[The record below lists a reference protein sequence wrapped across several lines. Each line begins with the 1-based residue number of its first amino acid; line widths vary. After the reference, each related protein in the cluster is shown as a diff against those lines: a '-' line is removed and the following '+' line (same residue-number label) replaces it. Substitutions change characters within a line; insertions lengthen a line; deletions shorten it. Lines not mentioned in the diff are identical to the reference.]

1 MKGGAPHPVHV
12 AIAVL
17 ISVVQLAYAGEQT
30 PPGSPAEISGVVRS
44 IARVAGGTELALSN
58 TDGITLVRLGTV
70 ETATPDLVDANVRIR
85 GQWAQVKS
93 DSGIVIR
100 REFVAAPRA
109 LTIVTPAVAHG
120 DLVVRPVADLL
131 REFDPDP
138 LSHRVRVQGVV
149 TRVGDESFY
158 IADAGAG
165 LQVAFTEPPAVVVG
179 DRVDIA
185 GFPDSR
191 SRRPSLT
198 IASVHRLG
206 PGAEPR
212 PRPVT
217 AWQASSGRYHAML
230 VRVEATLSGIN
241 NVDGR
246 RTLTMKDREI
256 AFEVRM
262 PDGAAVTLPAIGGTL
277 AVVGVASNRFDEH
290 GRPGTFVVYPRRADD
305 IEVVAAGPWFLSS
318 RAVTVLSILGGI
330 ALLSVGWLLV
340 VNRKIPAT
348 ERALER
354 SEARY
359 REIFERS
366 PAGNFVTRHD
376 GTIVT
381 CNAAFARMLGYA
393 SADLMK
399 SVNARALYVEPSERD
414 AFIRRLQRKGRV
426 ESADISLK
434 RADGTVLYGLASALA
449 RFDAAGNVDEVEG
462 YVIDLSRQKE
472 AEAALLASQTQLRR
486 SQRMEAMG
494 RLAGGVSHDF
504 SNLLTAILGHA
515 DLVLHSGH
523 LNDEDRS
530 HVSGI
535 QRAATSA
542 TSLTRQLLAFSR
554 SQVLTPATL
563 DLNVVVADVAE
574 MLTRILGENVAL
586 VTQLADEPAYLLADR
601 GQLEQVLI
609 NLAVNARDAMSPS
622 GGRLALVVALNG
634 NDVRL
639 QVRDTGAGIK
649 PDVLPHIF
657 EPFFTTKEPGA
668 GTGLGL
674 ATVYGIVTQSGGSI
688 DVQSTEGMGTTFL
701 IRFPRFHAAPEVVPS
716 YDSAPAHAGPADG
729 TVLVVEDEAAVRG
742 LVQMT
747 LERAGYSVVVAEDAP
762 SALRIL
768 ETSAKTIDLVLSD
781 VVMPKISG
789 AELTVT
795 LRSLYPK
802 LKVLLM
808 SGYVGYTGCPM
819 PELPAGVPLLQKPF
833 TPKTLTD
840 SIRAAL
846 QAGAGSPAVLTEP

>member
-1 MKGGAPHPVHV
+1 MLV
-12 AIAVL
+12 AIGVL
-17 ISVVQLAYAGEQT
+17 IGVAQLTHASDQLL
-30 PPGSPAEISGVVRS
+30 PVEISGVIRS
-44 IARVAGGTELALSN
+44 IARANETTELALSN
-58 TDGITLVRLGTV
+58 ADGITLVRLSAG
-70 ETATPDLVDANVRIR
+70 DAAEASLIDAAVRIR
-85 GQWAQVKS
+85 GQWAPVKS
-93 DSGIVIR
+93 DSGMVIR
-100 REFVAAPRA
+100 REFVAAPQA
-109 LTIVTPAVAHG
+109 LTVVTPAIAHD
-120 DLVVRPVADLL
+120 DLVVRPVADVL
-131 REFDPDP
+131 RDFHPDP

-149 TRVGDESFY
+149 TRIGDESFY

-165 LQVAFTEPPAVVVG
+165 LQVAFTEPPRVSVG

-185 GFPDSR
+185 GFPDAR

-198 IASVHRLG
+198 AATVHRLG

-230 VRVEATLSGIN
+230 VRIEATLSSIN

-262 PDGAAVTLPAIGGTL
+262 PDGAAVTLPEIGGTL

-290 GRPGTFVVYPRRADD
+290 GRPGTFIVYPRRAGD

-318 RAVTVLSILGGI
+318 RAVTGLSILGGLG
-330 ALLSVGWLLV
+330 LLSLGWLLV

-399 SVNARALYVEPSERD
+399 SVNARALYVDPSERD
-414 AFIRRLQRKGRV
+414 AFMRRLQRKGRM
-426 ESADISLK
+426 EALDITLK
-434 RADGTVLYGLASALA
+434 RADGTVLHGLASALA
-449 RFDAAGNVDEVEG
+449 RFDAAGNVEEVEG

-472 AEAALLASQTQLRR
+472 AEAALLASQAQLRR
-486 SQRMEAMG
+486 SQRLEAMG

-515 DLVLHSGH
+515 DLVLHTGQ
-523 LNDEDRS
+523 LNQEDRA
-530 HVSGI
+530 HVEGI
-535 QRAATSA
+535 QKAATSA

-634 NDVRL
+634 TDVRL
-639 QVRDTGAGIK
+639 QVRDTGAGIA

-657 EPFFTTKEPGA
+657 EPFFTTKDAGA

-674 ATVYGIVTQSGGSI
+674 ATVYGIVTQSGGTI

-701 IRFPRFHAAPEVVPS
+701 IRFPRFHAAPEAATHREQ
-716 YDSAPAHAGPADG
+716 APAYTTTADE

-768 ETSAKTIDLVLSD
+768 ETSPSSIDLVLSD

-808 SGYVGYTGCPM
+808 SGYVGSAGCPM
-819 PELPAGVPLLQKPF
+819 PELPADVPLLQKPF

-846 QAGAGSPAVLTEP
+846 AGSGSAAAVAAE